1 MRACFLLL
9 ALPSVVLAFG
19 PSPPPSGKA
28 SWCPQANARPGAD
41 VTTLINAINN
51 EPFIDG
57 RLAVLKKTLAQS
69 ALGYDAAGVVAIS
82 NAFTFSGEKTQAI
95 QFLQPYVLGLT
106 SVEEQQ
112 LIDSVAFSSD
122 KLDTLRATC
131 SFVID
136 ARENNATILEAFAFS
151 SDKATALSIISE
163 CSPRSC
169 TYGDITVKKVHFV
182 VDTSGSMSGTFT
194 IDGSSINRLQYAQQQ
209 LNAVIEQQLPQMSG
223 RLFNL
228 FQYSASVNP
237 WQPGLQPATSD
248 KLSAAVKYVQG
259 WVANGGTSTYAA
271 LKAAYADP
279 DVEAVYLLSDG
290 MPNDQPADTI
300 LQAAVAWSKGKTIPC
315 HTVALV
321 EGGSESSSDKQSAMA
336 FMQALADGTGGV
348 YRGFGP

>member
-1 MRACFLLL
+1 MGTFLLL
-9 ALPSVVLAFG
+9 AIGPAAVFSFG

-28 SWCPQANARPGAD
+28 SWCPQTNARPGAD
-41 VTTLINAINN
+41 VTRLINAIND
-51 EPFIDG
+51 EPFSSG
-57 RLAVLKKTLAQS
+57 RLSVLQKVLAES
-69 ALGYDAAGVVAIS
+69 PLGYDAAGVVDICNS
-82 NAFTFSGEKTQAI
+82 FTFSGEKTQAI
-95 QFLQPYVLGLT
+95 QVLQPYVLGLT
-106 SVEEQQ
+106 SVEEEQ

-122 KLDTLRATC
+122 KIDTLKATC

-136 ARENNATILEAFAFS
+136 ARENNATILKAFDFS
-151 SDKATALSIISE
+151 SDKATALNIIDK

-182 VDTSGSMSGTFT
+182 VDTSGSMAGSFT
-194 IDGSSINRLQYAQQQ
+194 IDGTSINRLQYAQQQ

-223 RLFNL
+223 RMFNL
-228 FQYSASVNP
+228 FQYSATVNP
-237 WQPGLQPATSD
+237 WQPGLQPATND
-248 KLSAAVKYVQG
+248 KLTAAVKYVQG
-259 WVANGGTSTYAA
+259 WSANGGTSTYAA

-300 LQAAVAWSKGKTIPC
+300 LQAAIAWSKGKTIPC

-321 EGGSESSSDKQSAMA
+321 EGGTESNSDKQDAMA
-336 FMQALADGTGGV
+336 FMKSLADGTGGV